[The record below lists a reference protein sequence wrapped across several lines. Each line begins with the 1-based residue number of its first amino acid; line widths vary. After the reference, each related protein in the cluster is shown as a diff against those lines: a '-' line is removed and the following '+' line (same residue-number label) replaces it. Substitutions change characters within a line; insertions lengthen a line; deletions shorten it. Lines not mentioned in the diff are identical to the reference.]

1 MKAKSNQLYQ
11 FLKDNDLIGKSKEE
25 IKEAK
30 AQYRKE
36 YLKVW
41 HKARREENKDIR
53 LRFRPDE
60 FSKIR
65 EMALT
70 LNQSPTSFSKQVI
83 LKEIQSEILIP
94 NKQILKEL
102 VQKLGIVGMAILRN
116 GSLETYEAIEE
127 IENALIE
134 YLTAK

>member
-1 MKAKSNQLYQ
+1 MKSKNSPLYKY
-11 FLKDNDLIGKSKEE
+11 LMENNVLGKSKEE
-25 IKEAK
+25 VKKAKEN
-30 AQYRKE
+30 YRKE
-36 YLKVW
+36 YLKKW
-41 HKARREENKDIR
+41 HKDRREENKDIR
-53 LRFRPDE
+53 LRFCPSE

-65 EMALT
+65 EMALK

-94 NKQILKEL
+94 NKHILQEL

-116 GSLETYEAIEE
+116 GSLETYESIEE

-134 YLTAK
+134 YLTIK